1 MMLYK
6 MIMDGTIISFNRC
19 VQLPRPSEAL
29 KNTTCYK
36 QAGSPVFFLLMLKLE
51 NNLVFFMLKES
62 FIVILCG
69 LKDVYFV
76 LHLVLKTTA
85 EYCQCVETYISCS

>member
-19 VQLPRPSEAL
+19 VQLPRPNEAL

-36 QAGSPVFFLLMLKLE
+36 QAGSPVFFPLDAQVRK
-51 NNLVFFMLKES
+51 
-62 FIVILCG
+62 
-69 LKDVYFV
+69 
-76 LHLVLKTTA
+76 
-85 EYCQCVETYISCS
+85 